1 MYKCHLNKIIFI
13 FLFSPIDIQKFNDL
27 FQKLVEGYRMEQP
40 KYASSE
46 M

>member
-1 MYKCHLNKIIFI
+1 MVL
-13 FLFSPIDIQKFNDL
+13 LFPTDIQKFNDL

-40 KYASSE
+40 KYANSE